1 MHPVKTTFLQP
12 RGEGRAAGCWKAG
25 AASSHCPLLRGD
37 VWLPLAPPKHSPGAL
52 LSLSMPGGDGG
63 FRGPTPV
70 APTGP
75 QREAGVGDS
84 RPPLPPPSSP
94 SQPSPPPARRSALS
108 ATGGLSAVPRGKRK
122 PLTPG
127 PGCNGVKQSPTAPLS
142 DRQHRRGARSPGWG
156 GEEIASPTVR
166 TRLRRGVPG
175 WGCSPDRQTDKELTG
190 GEKKRPYT
198 PHPDLGIAAGSAEAT
213 DFGAYFVLVLF
224 CGGFLF
230 CFLIVLISFF
240 FFSPSGALS
249 RRTSRTRVGCRQ
261 PRPGP
266 ACG

>member
-1 MHPVKTTFLQP
+1 MLPRNTHPELSSASRCREATGVSGVSRRSHRQGRSEK
-12 RGEGRAAGCWKAG
+12 RG
-25 AASSHCPLLRGD
+25 
-37 VWLPLAPPKHSPGAL
+37 LA
-52 LSLSMPGGDGG
+52 
-63 FRGPTPV
+63 TV
-70 APTGP
+70 APLSP
-75 QREAGVGDS
+75 HP
-84 RPPLPPPSSP
+84 RPPPNP
-94 SQPSPPPARRSALS
+94 PPPARRSALS
-108 ATGGLSAVPRGKRK
+108 ATGGLSAAPRGKRK

-230 CFLIVLISFF
+230 CFLIVLIFF
-240 FFSPSGALS
+240 FFS
-249 RRTSRTRVGCRQ
+249 
-261 PRPGP
+261 
-266 ACG
+266 